1 MLERKLREPFQSVFL
16 LWSSLLWQHLSA
28 VHLAFWAHT
37 ATIMADTYGKF
48 HEES

>member
-37 ATIMADTYGKF
+37 ALHHGGHLWKI
-48 HEES
+48 S